1 MGIKGTKEERVSG
14 DLIIVFLQMTMCIS
28 CQPGSHAISE
38 GKPVSLAGAKRKSR
52 ISTSPI
58 ISTTKVIKLE
68 HFSQVV
74 KSKAGNLAKEHK
86 LSEELAIWTTHYK
99 SGLVET
105 SDFLSYYSE
114 RKVESSCS
122 WWYVAIFCSGGVLG
136 AGAGWRSPGSTDR
149 SWPIQNSIWRKDERH
164 HKLQGMW

>member
-1 MGIKGTKEERVSG
+1 MGIKGTKEECVSG
-14 DLIIVFLQMTMCIS
+14 ELFIVFLQLTMCFS
-28 CQPGSHAISE
+28 CQPGSYAISE

-68 HFSQVV
+68 DFSQVV

-86 LSEELAIWTTHYK
+86 LSEELAIWTAHYK
-99 SGLVET
+99 SGLLET

-114 RKVESSCS
+114 RKVGTSCS
-122 WWYVAIFCSGGVLG
+122 L
-136 AGAGWRSPGSTDR
+136 
-149 SWPIQNSIWRKDERH
+149 
-164 HKLQGMW
+164 

>member
-1 MGIKGTKEERVSG
+1 MGIKGTNEERVSG
-14 DLIIVFLQMTMCIS
+14 DLIIVFLQLTMCFS
-28 CQPGSHAISE
+28 CQPGSYAIAE

-68 HFSQVV
+68 DFSQVV

-122 WWYVAIFCSGGVLG
+122 
-136 AGAGWRSPGSTDR
+136 R
-149 SWPIQNSIWRKDERH
+149 
-164 HKLQGMW
+164 

>member
-14 DLIIVFLQMTMCIS
+14 DLIIVFLQLTMCFS
-28 CQPGSHAISE
+28 CQPGSYAIAE
-38 GKPVSLAGAKRKSR
+38 GKPVSLAGAKRKLR
-52 ISTSPI
+52 ISTSPV

-68 HFSQVV
+68 DFSQVV

-86 LSEELAIWTTHYK
+86 LSEELAIWTNHYK

-114 RKVESSCS
+114 RKVGTSCS
-122 WWYVAIFCSGGVLG
+122 L
-136 AGAGWRSPGSTDR
+136 
-149 SWPIQNSIWRKDERH
+149 
-164 HKLQGMW
+164 

>member
-14 DLIIVFLQMTMCIS
+14 DLIIVLLQLTMCFS
-28 CQPGSHAISE
+28 CQPGSYAIAE
-38 GKPVSLAGAKRKSR
+38 GKPVSLAGSKRKSR
-52 ISTSPI
+52 ISTSPNI
-58 ISTTKVIKLE
+58 TSKVIKLE
-68 HFSQVV
+68 DFSQVV

-122 WWYVAIFCSGGVLG
+122 
-136 AGAGWRSPGSTDR
+136 
-149 SWPIQNSIWRKDERH
+149 
-164 HKLQGMW
+164 